1 MGRAK
6 KAVLAYSGGVDTS
19 VCIPYLKNEWG
30 VEEVITFAADLG
42 QGDELEPIRQK
53 ALDSGASQS
62 IVGDL
67 IEPFIRDFAFPAIRA
82 NALYE
87 GRYPLSTALARPL
100 IARRLVEIAREVG
113 ADAVAHGCTGKGNDQ
128 VRFDVAIGA
137 LAPDLK
143 VLTPARE
150 WGMSREETIAY
161 GERCGIPSPVSKK
174 SPYSIDLN
182 LLGRSIEA
190 GPLEDPN
197 VEPPEEIYALT
208 VSVDAAPEQPQVVEI
223 GFENGNPVSID
234 GERLDPVSLIRRAN
248 ALAGSHGYGRLDM
261 IENRVVG
268 IKSREIYETPGLLLL
283 IQAHQELES
292 LTLAADV
299 LRSKRQLEM
308 QWADLVYQGLWFG
321 PLKDA
326 LDGFMDRTQTTVNGV
341 VRLRLHKGTAT
352 VTGRGSADS
361 SLYVPEMAS
370 NGSEDQFDHRAAEGF
385 ILRLGS
391 ADSTLVSIPA
401 PFKLSAAASAG
412 VWEASGP
419 EDARRCPVLSFQT
432 GLVAVAQYLLVQAVH
447 SAVDNALSRV
457 PSAVETSFQTGLEA
471 HRAILRKFLPAVR
484 VPRSVADK
492 HSIDQPVQPVGSI
505 GALELGAA

>member
-6 KAVLAYSGGVDTS
+6 KVVLAYSGGVDTS
-19 VCIPYLKNEWG
+19 VCIPYLKQEWG
-30 VEEVITFAADLG
+30 VEDVITFAADLG

-53 ALDSGASQS
+53 ALDAGASQS
-62 IVGDL
+62 LVGDL
-67 IEPFIRDFAFPAIRA
+67 IQPFIEDFAFPAIRA

-100 IARRLVEIAREVG
+100 IAKRLVEVAREVG

-128 VRFDVAIGA
+128 VRFDVAIA
-137 LAPDLK
+137 SLAPDLK

-161 GERCGIPSPVSKK
+161 GERFGMPSPVSKK

-190 GPLEDPN
+190 GPLEDPM
-197 VEPPEEIYALT
+197 VAPPEEVFAMTRSIT
-208 VSVDAAPEQPQVVEI
+208 DAPDASEEI
-223 GFENGNPVSID
+223 EIRFESGNPVAIN
-234 GERLDPVSLIRRAN
+234 GQNLDPVAMIREAN
-248 ALAGSHGYGRLDM
+248 RLAGTHGIGRLDM

-326 LDGFMDRTQTTVNGV
+326 LDGFMDRTQEHVNGL
-341 VRLRLHKGTAT
+341 VRLRLHKGNAI
-352 VTGRGSADS
+352 VIGRGSSDS

-370 NGSEDQFDHRAAEGF
+370 YGSEDQFDHRAAEGF
-385 ILRLGS
+385 IYIWGLPIRLW
-391 ADSTLVSIPA
+391 
-401 PFKLSAAASAG
+401 AASKR
-412 VWEASGP
+412 S
-419 EDARRCPVLSFQT
+419 
-432 GLVAVAQYLLVQAVH
+432 
-447 SAVDNALSRV
+447 SR
-457 PSAVETSFQTGLEA
+457 
-471 HRAILRKFLPAVR
+471 
-484 VPRSVADK
+484 
-492 HSIDQPVQPVGSI
+492 
-505 GALELGAA
+505 